1 MNFSEPIS
9 DREDIMYTLRFL
21 PIIPLLFVFSSIFHA
36 QPVDGNSRT
45 IPVLGRSVSERLTEA
60 EANYSKGLAS
70 DNDGL
75 VESSLYYA
83 LQLRLAYPERAFPRL
98 EKAVDGLV
106 ANGRTVGIRYKA
118 LLASTVFVSPSIID
132 RGSVE
137 DIADN
142 DKLFSAVAD
151 QLESKLLVHKD

>member
-9 DREDIMYTLRFL
+9 DREDIMYTLRLL

-36 QPVDGNSRT
+36 QPVGGNSRT
-45 IPVLGRSVSERLTEA
+45 IPVLGRSVTERLTEA

-118 LLASTVFVSPSIID
+118 HLASTVFVSPSIID